1 MATGS
6 VIELSNYLEQK
17 IAQKS
22 AEYAA
27 VSEKLFVANLI
38 FIVSFFIFSCK

>member
-1 MATGS
+1 MSRSMATGS

-22 AEYAA
+22 SEYAA
-27 VSEKLFVANLI
+27 VCWFKFQDFLIAYLFI
-38 FIVSFFIFSCK
+38 Q